1 MKKLLAGI
9 LAIAAV
15 LSGSVGAITASA
27 ATTTKTVTKN
37 FGEASYDVSANLPK
51 VTLNLVMPSTIK
63 AALNPYGVGIK
74 IDDAESWVSN
84 AMGIV
89 SLAYPIVN
97 KSKDYG
103 VYFDAEAYT
112 STSGEWDVTKTAVE
126 DGTKAA
132 NMSLTAANTAE
143 EIADEDNYSN
153 TASAASGTS
162 QGNLPLDSTA
172 TDGRTSQE
180 KFAYVPAAVSGQ
192 QKIYI
197 GFTGKL
203 ADSSDSTPVKWT
215 ENDSINV
222 NVILRVFPAPK
233 TLA

>member
-15 LSGSVGAITASA
+15 LSGSVGASA
-27 ATTTKTVTKN
+27 AAATKNVTKN
-37 FGEASYDVSANLPK
+37 YGEISYDVSANLPK

-74 IDDAESWVSN
+74 IEDAESWVTN
-84 AMGIV
+84 TMGIV

-97 KSKDYG
+97 KSTDYG
-103 VYFDAEAYT
+103 VYFDAVAYT
-112 STSGEWDVTKTAVE
+112 STSGEWQVTKTAVQN
-126 DGTKAA
+126 GIKGA

-143 EIADEDNYSN
+143 DLADEDNYSN
-153 TASAASGTS
+153 TASAASGS
-162 QGNLPLDSTA
+162 AQGNLPLDSTA
-172 TDGRTSQE
+172 ANGRTSQE
-180 KFAYVPAAVSGQ
+180 KFAYIPAATADTPQ
-192 QKIYI
+192 QKIFI

-203 ADSSDSTPVKWT
+203 ADDSAATPVKWT

-233 TLA
+233 KLT